1 MHKKHSL
8 DEGGTYTVLVYFPF
22 LVFQLTNI
30 KKFKCM
36 KLGKVFCWDLV
47 SLS

>member
-30 KKFKCM
+30 KKFKM
-36 KLGKVFCWDLV
+36 HETWKVFLLGSC
-47 SLS
+47 